1 MTGSKLTF
9 SGSFKLPKLEP
20 HYRTEVARLADIFI
34 HVAALFLAVAG
45 ASYAL
50 WIVTNNARSGDA
62 GSIFIYSSGLI
73 AMFGLSA
80 AYNFASPERQPFL
93 RRLDHA
99 GVFLMIAAS
108 YTPFTTQAL
117 TGSWAIGMTIAVWA
131 LAGIGIF
138 GKLMVPDLGKMYWI
152 GFYLVLGWLVVIAV
166 GPLMRVVPFN
176 ALALLVC
183 GGVAYSVGT
192 IFYANKRL
200 VFRRAVWHAH
210 VLAGAGMHY
219 FAILYGVIL
228 KDANG

>member
-1 MTGSKLTF
+1 MVLGETLHYPSTASRRLDFIVHVIGLTSATLGS
-9 SGSFKLPKLEP
+9 
-20 HYRTEVARLADIFI
+20 AIALASTREQGADCGEL
-34 HVAALFLAVAG
+34 AAIA
-45 ASYAL
+45 
-50 WIVTNNARSGDA
+50 
-62 GSIFIYSSGLI
+62 IYSLGLV
-73 AMFGLSA
+73 AMFSFSM
-80 AYNFASPERQPFL
+80 AYNFAQPKHQPFL

-99 GVFLMIAAS
+99 GVFLMIASS

-131 LAGIGIF
+131 LATVGIF

-166 GPLMRVVPFN
+166 GPLTRVVPLN

-192 IFYANKRL
+192 IFYANKSL
-200 VFRRAVWHAH
+200 VFRRAIWHAH

-219 FAILYGVIL
+219 FAILFGVIL
-228 KDANG
+228 KGDVPFF